1 MVDIATSKSAAT
13 AQPRVSINREIVN
26 SETHILTTGQN
37 VTGNVVKT
45 VKVPVGAT
53 MLDVKLSAGALAAS
67 AMLVTVGDVAD
78 PDRYIESSTIAV
90 LGGVTS
96 MDNELGHLYVI
107 TGTNDTSID
116 ITIALQGVTPAQ
128 GNLRVDVTY
137 TMDP

>member
-1 MVDIATSKSAAT
+1 MVDIATSKSAAGV
-13 AQPRVSINREIVN
+13 QPRTSINREISN
-26 SETHILTTGQN
+26 SETHVLTTAQN
-37 VTGNVVKT
+37 ITGNVVKT
-45 VKVPVGAT
+45 VKVPTGAT

-90 LGGVTS
+90 AGGVTS

-116 ITIALQGVTPAQ
+116 ITIATQGVTPAQ
-128 GNLRVDVTY
+128 GNLKVDVTY